1 MLCWDYRF
9 GKPYTCREP
18 VRKILIIPLRMY
30 LQSSSDLYQRF
41 KVNRKDNNTFLSL
54 FYVHRDP
61 MDMMLMEQ
69 HFLRTPLR
77 MYSELDSENN
87 NASNFFTAAMMEK
100 ARVQLQLWNSRNQPY
115 DIHSMLLQ
123 NSAQGH
129 FGQRVVPP
137 HLWGSSSPGAPGTWA
152 GNIPPGL
159 MGPHVPLRH
168 NVTPPPPT
176 STPSSSGSPS
186 PSSEARIPRPPPVFP
201 SNSNQSRFS
210 PYHVMSKSVNADR
223 RSESPSGSCT
233 SSQRP

>member
-1 MLCWDYRF
+1 
-9 GKPYTCREP
+9 
-18 VRKILIIPLRMY
+18 
-30 LQSSSDLYQRF
+30 
-41 KVNRKDNNTFLSL
+41 
-54 FYVHRDP
+54 

-123 NSAQGH
+123 SNNGQ

-137 HLWGSSSPGAPGTWA
+137 HLWGNSPPGAWPG
-152 GNIPPGL
+152 NMPPGL

-210 PYHVMSKSVNADR
+210 PYHVIPKSGNADR
-223 RSESPSGSCT
+223 RSVSPSNSCP
-233 SSQRP
+233 SSQRT